1 MFIKWLQI
9 SESQAAVYVKISD
22 KKNLTEVEAATVRV
36 SMETFLRRTIN
47 NDVDIDWANILIISF

>member
-1 MFIKWLQI
+1 M
-9 SESQAAVYVKISD
+9 KISD

-47 NDVDIDWANILIISF
+47 NDVDID